1 MSQLKEELAA
11 SENTQAKLNLKI
23 EKLQTRIDKLK
34 AVKQV
39 GSLQYP
45 LSYTA
50 AFDVNVEQEQQELV
64 ILSNNERVPTNC
76 VVELET
82 KLKNEAK
89 EKQEA
94 LAKFDSLKKEVSRL
108 DTLLRKEAAD
118 SRARI
123 NEFREVEERNGVR
136 DLPRIFQSMTL
147 TRIILRSGQSN
158 NTSCWQK
165 TIPNTKIALITCLFN
180 PSALRVWTFEHIWKR
195 YVRFLALIPE

>member
-1 MSQLKEELAA
+1 
-11 SENTQAKLNLKI
+11 LKI

-45 LSYTA
+45 LTCTA
-50 AFDVNVEQEQQELV
+50 AFHVNVEQEQQESV
-64 ILSNNERVPTNC
+64 ILSNDEHAPTNC

-94 LAKFDSLKKEVSRL
+94 LAKSDSLKKEVSRL
-108 DTLLRKEAAD
+108 DALLRKEAAD

-136 DLPRIFQSMTL
+136 ELPRIFTP
-147 TRIILRSGQSN
+147 G
-158 NTSCWQK
+158 
-165 TIPNTKIALITCLFN
+165 
-180 PSALRVWTFEHIWKR
+180 H
-195 YVRFLALIPE
+195 